1 MVFAPIASW
10 GNVKEIKQTTSCVL
24 NMKVVRLN
32 VTVVFYS
39 ALLYAHIHI
48 PGYSVLWVIT
58 SLAKTGVGR

>member
-1 MVFAPIASW
+1 
-10 GNVKEIKQTTSCVL
+10 
-24 NMKVVRLN
+24 MKVVHPS
-32 VTVVFYS
+32 VTMFFYS